1 MRVRQVTDRA
11 IFWSLGR
18 EGGDKVA
25 GVEVSLE
32 GKGRV
37 CRRIIS
43 RGKYGR
49 ESILFE
55 ERYAADEYQGILR
68 SELAFVSSLDKTDK
82 DLILLIMEVIES
94 LRRVCER
101 L

>member
-1 MRVRQVTDRA
+1 MRVRHVTDRE

-18 EGGDKVA
+18 GEGDEII
-25 GVEVSLE
+25 GVEISLE
-32 GKGRV
+32 GKENV
-37 CRRIIS
+37 SRRIIS

-49 ESILFE
+49 ERVVFQESYLIE
-55 ERYAADEYQGILR
+55 DYKAIVR
-68 SELAFVSSLDKTDK
+68 SEAAFLSSAERVDK
-82 DLILLIMEVIES
+82 DLMLLIMEAIES

>member
-1 MRVRQVTDRA
+1 MRVRHVTDRA

-18 EGGDKVA
+18 GEGDEII

-32 GKGRV
+32 GKENV
-37 CRRIIS
+37 SRRIIS

-49 ESILFE
+49 ERVVFKESYSVE
-55 ERYAADEYQGILR
+55 DYKGIIR
-68 SELAFVSSLDKTDK
+68 SEAAFLSSAEIADK
-82 DLILLIMEVIES
+82 DLMLLIMETIES